1 MTSKHSKGP
10 WKAAYI
16 THADTGE
23 PMTPAQIG
31 EYVKNSV
38 IKTAKA
44 SGHTRFLFVYTED
57 ELGTVDICH
66 VGNGPKGPA
75 NAQLI
80 AQAPDL
86 KNENE
91 ALRAAVAVFREWLK
105 VSEFSSTRLSPRN
118 IAMYEALT
126 RFTALFDPVLKK
138 QGDQPDP
145 LTPNP

>member
-1 MTSKHSKGP
+1 MTSKHSEGP
-10 WKAAYI
+10 WKAAYM

-38 IKTAKA
+38 IKTAET

-86 KNENE
+86 KKENE
-91 ALRAAVAVFREWLK
+91 ALLRAA
-105 VSEFSSTRLSPRN
+105 SEFATLLWGRRED
-118 IAMYEALT
+118 MMRDEASQRGLDELDILNT
-126 RFTALFDPVLKK
+126 KFHSLFDP
-138 QGDQPDP
+138 
-145 LTPNP
+145 